1 MLNRKP
7 RVLIVDDEQVVCDL
21 LHDELTE
28 KDYLCTTALDGN
40 DALAK
45 LAIEDFDVVLLD
57 IRLPG
62 MSGMEV
68 LREIWLNHSDTA
80 TIMITA
86 INDVDT
92 AVEAMKWG
100 ASDYIVKPFDLDRVG
115 TSISTAL
122 ENEKAAPKSSE
133 MDAIAR
139 GVEAKFDPLLTLSR
153 GVTARTIEIAQR
165 LGIAE
170 EEIQEWA
177 EAKAKLDS
185 DISRVVKSS
194 LNKLERSPLAQ
205 SIVGATVPSYTPN
218 RGEPQDW
225 GKEAL

>member
-7 RVLIVDDEQVVCDL
+7 GVLIVDDEQVVCDL

-28 KDYLCTTALDGN
+28 KGYLCTTVLRGD
-40 DALAK
+40 DALSK
-45 LAIEDFDVVLLD
+45 LATEDFDVVLLD

-68 LREIWLNHSDTA
+68 LHEIWLNHSDTA

-92 AVEAMKWG
+92 AVEVMKLG

-115 TSISTAL
+115 TSIRTAL
-122 ENEKAAPKSSE
+122 ETKKAAPKSSE

-139 GVEAKFDPLLTLSR
+139 GVEAKCELLS
-153 GVTARTIEIAQR
+153 GSSYMVTHKTIEIAQQ
-165 LGIAE
+165 LGIAD
-170 EEIQEWA
+170 EEIQGWVDA
-177 EAKAKLDS
+177 RTRLDFERNR
-185 DISRVVKSS
+185 IIASS
-194 LNKLERSPLAQ
+194 LNK
-205 SIVGATVPSYTPN
+205 V
-218 RGEPQDW
+218 
-225 GKEAL
+225 K

>member
-7 RVLIVDDEQVVCDL
+7 GVLIVDDEQVVCDL

-68 LREIWLNHSDTA
+68 LWEIWLNHSDTA

-153 GVTARTIEIAQR
+153 GVTIRTIEIAQR

-185 DISRVVKSS
+185 EISRVVKSS
-194 LNKLERSPLAQ
+194 LNKLEQSPLAQ
-205 SIVGATVPSYTPN
+205 SIVGATVLSHTPN